1 MAKRP
6 PPLADAFAKAVEAGD
21 LPAVKKLL
29 EAGADPNT
37 RPAQALCPKWNK
49 KDVDPATGAMTML
62 MLATASGHGDIAKL
76 LLDKKADPL
85 ATDQFNKT
93 AAMYALEFGH
103 SGMWLSD
110 VIKSL
115 TPEQIALSDRVGGD
129 HERDVGG
136 DNLITYAVLDGA
148 ASIVGS
154 ILHADAA
161 LKALVIDGEH
171 KSLDVLSLAAL
182 HGQDKVIKK
191 LLENPDRCA
200 SLLEHS
206 KLNGGRPAK
215 RRLARSSTRATAASR
230 AL

>member
-1 MAKRP
+1 MSSRGKGP
-6 PPLADAFAKAVEAGD
+6 PPSADAFAKAVEAGD

-37 RPAQALCPKWNK
+37 RRAQALCPKWNK

-62 MLATASGHGDIAKL
+62 MLAMRSGHDDVAKL
-76 LLDKKADPL
+76 LLEKKADPL

-103 SGMWLSD
+103 SGMMCLSD

-115 TPEQIALSDRVGGD
+115 TPEQIALSDELG
-129 HERDVGG
+129 DVGG

-154 ILHADAA
+154 ILRGCRAE
-161 LKALVIDGEH
+161 G
-171 KSLDVLSLAAL
+171 
-182 HGQDKVIKK
+182 
-191 LLENPDRCA
+191 P
-200 SLLEHS
+200 
-206 KLNGGRPAK
+206 K
-215 RRLARSSTRATAASR
+215 RGW
-230 AL
+230 